1 MMRNRLSRGTLL
13 LALLPLLTACSFA
26 ETRVRIGVL
35 VLIPAL
41 IVIAVLWLLNRRGAE
56 ERWEEEHFPDADE
69 DDEREDHHL
78 M

>member
-1 MMRNRLSRGTLL
+1 MRRRLPLATLL
-13 LALLPLLTACSFA
+13 LLLLPLLTACSF
-26 ETRVRIGVL
+26 EQTRLRIGVL

-41 IVIAVLWLLNRRGAE
+41 LVILVMWLLNRRGAE

>member
-1 MMRNRLSRGTLL
+1 MEILLSRCAILL
-13 LALLPLLTACSFA
+13 SLMPWLTACSFEQA
-26 ETRVRIGVL
+26 QVRIGLL

-41 IVIAVLWLLNRRGAE
+41 LVIAVMWLLNRRGGE
-56 ERWEEEHFPDADE
+56 QNWEEEHFPDADE

>member
-1 MMRNRLSRGTLL
+1 MRSRLPLAALL
-13 LALLPLLTACSFA
+13 LFLLPLLTACSF
-26 ETRVRIGVL
+26 EQTRLRIGIL

-41 IVIAVLWLLNRRGAE
+41 LVIFVMWLLNRRGAE
-56 ERWEEEHFPDADE
+56 ESWEEEHFPDAD